1 MQSDTEVRE
10 QREREEPS
18 ARGARWQ
25 RVRAQIPAIAVV
37 VVAITAMGT
46 AIVVMHTDAERGAP
60 SMPAVR
66 SADRPA
72 NAARKQG
79 AGPACHD
86 CGVVVSVV
94 TLEPQAQAS
103 PVAYQM
109 RIRMDDGSVRTVEQ
123 LGPLATGSRV
133 MLAGGSAH
141 PVGGRAVPG

>member
-1 MQSDTEVRE
+1 MRSETEVRE

-25 RVRAQIPAIAVV
+25 HVRAQIPAIAVV
-37 VVAITAMGT
+37 VVAITAVGT
-46 AIVVMHTDAERGAP
+46 AVVVTHTDADRGAP
-60 SMPAVR
+60 SIPAVR
-66 SADRPA
+66 FADRPA
-72 NAARKQG
+72 DAARKQG
-79 AGPACHD
+79 AGPACRD

-94 TLEPQAQAS
+94 VLERQAPAS

-109 RIRMDDGSVRTVEQ
+109 RIRMDDGSMRTVEQ
-123 LGPLATGSRV
+123 PGPLAAGSRV